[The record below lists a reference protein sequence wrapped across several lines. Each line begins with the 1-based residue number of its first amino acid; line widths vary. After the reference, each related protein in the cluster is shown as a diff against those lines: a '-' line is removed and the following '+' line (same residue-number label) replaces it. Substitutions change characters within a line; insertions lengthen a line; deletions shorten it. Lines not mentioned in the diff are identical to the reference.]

1 MIAKPDLNRNNLDCL
16 RLLLALIVVL
26 FHVHQ
31 LTNIPE
37 FSVFTTYLS
46 PHFAVRSFFV
56 ISGLLIYRSYT
67 RSSSISSYF
76 EKRFRRIYP
85 GYFAVVFLSAVALWP
100 LSTLPGLHYFGFGFW
115 KYLGANLLFLHFL
128 APCLPGVFNSNSIA
142 VVNGSLWTLRIEVAF
157 YLLVPVLHALCV
169 RFGSKIILGAAF
181 FLSCAWKFGFAFLN
195 EIHQSHA
202 VHTANS
208 SEGMYEMMGNQF
220 PSQLIY
226 FLAGILLFLNFDWL
240 KEHLGAITCIT
251 ACFYLVDHWLTQG
264 YLDAVWI
271 SGTVLIAGFWIYIGN
286 FSKYGDFSY
295 GVYIVHWPII
305 QAMVA
310 VGLLKLS
317 PPAFLML
324 SLTLVGVTSIL
335 LWHLVESRFLKT
347 SSHYLQR

>member
-1 MIAKPDLNRNNLDCL
+1 
-16 RLLLALIVVL
+16 
-26 FHVHQ
+26 
-31 LTNIPE
+31 
-37 FSVFTTYLS
+37 
-46 PHFAVRSFFV
+46 
-56 ISGLLIYRSYT
+56 
-67 RSSSISSYF
+67 
-76 EKRFRRIYP
+76 
-85 GYFAVVFLSAVALWP
+85 
-100 LSTLPGLHYFGFGFW
+100 
-115 KYLGANLLFLHFL
+115 
-128 APCLPGVFNSNSIA
+128 
-142 VVNGSLWTLRIEVAF
+142 
-157 YLLVPVLHALCV
+157 
-169 RFGSKIILGAAF
+169 
-181 FLSCAWKFGFAFLN
+181 
-195 EIHQSHA
+195 
-202 VHTANS
+202 
-208 SEGMYEMMGNQF
+208 MMGNQF